1 MDKTYEITRQR
12 DGKLVCL
19 VRDRDAGKSYPLPH
33 IIYHSPSGFE
43 CGYSGSGPAD
53 LALSILADL
62 LGAGCAAM
70 QARIHGITDE
80 TTLYSMAG
88 EYPLTGEYRQADE
101 VLRHYQDFKMEFIAP
116 LRLVPHLAPMQSL
129 SIDGAAIKE
138 WLLVRTQ
145 KGGKPNEARGTL
157 ATSR

>member
-1 MDKTYEITRQR
+1 MDKTYEITRQL
-12 DGKLVCL
+12 DGDVICA
-19 VRDRDAGKSYPLPH
+19 VRDRETGRSYPLPH
-33 IIYHSPSGFE
+33 IIHHSPTGFE
-43 CGYSGSGPAD
+43 CGYPGSGPAD

-88 EYPLTGEYRQADE
+88 EYSLAGEYRRADE
-101 VLRHYQDFKMEFIAP
+101 AVCHYQDFKMQFIAP
-116 LRLVPHLAPMQSL
+116 LCLELGQSHH
-129 SIDGAAIKE
+129 IDEAAIKE

-145 KGGKPNEARGTL
+145 KGGKLNNARGTL